1 MNNNWY
7 SDGQNRNVPIVTDEQ
22 ILTACAR
29 GDRRAQSRLYQQCYS
44 FMMSICIRYTHSRDD
59 AEDLLNRSFLKVLN
73 NLGSKK
79 DNVPFALWVRRITIN
94 TVIDEFRKNKKKVQ
108 FTEINDHDGET
119 EEPDANVVNEYLEQ
133 VKVEHL
139 QSLINKLP
147 EASRKVFNLYA
158 VDGFGHKEI
167 AAMLNI
173 SEGTSKWHLN
183 AARTR
188 LKELVFKDLPQI
200 KSLAS

>member
-1 MNNNWY
+1 
-7 SDGQNRNVPIVTDEQ
+7 
-22 ILTACAR
+22 
-29 GDRRAQSRLYQQCYS
+29 
-44 FMMSICIRYTHSRDD
+44 MMSICIRYTHSRDD